1 MDSSVQKVGIEVGAV
16 DACVTTS
23 AIAARLET
31 EPPVRHARRRGM
43 RIAVA
48 QQTDEPRFS
57 PYQQKPGHR
66 TVRRVAD
73 GAAFNAHGGVF
84 EYKRAMLVSVT
95 VRARFPSRLVE

>member
-1 MDSSVQKVGIEVGAV
+1 VKKDVAEVRAV
-16 DACVTTS
+16 DGDVTAR

-31 EPPVRHARRRGM
+31 EPPVRHARLRGM

-48 QQTDEPRFS
+48 LQTDESRFS